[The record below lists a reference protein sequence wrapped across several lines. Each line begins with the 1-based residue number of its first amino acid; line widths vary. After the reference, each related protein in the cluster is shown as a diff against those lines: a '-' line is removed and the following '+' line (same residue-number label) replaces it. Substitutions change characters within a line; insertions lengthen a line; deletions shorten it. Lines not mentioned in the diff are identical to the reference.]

1 VAARAAAAAAA
12 AFRDAHPQRRLT
24 RHLAAL
30 LDDDDSVM
38 EGAAAPEEEVDPQA
52 LTPPPRG
59 GRRQTRPTLGME
71 PPGWH
76 SESGSPASDIAAAA
90 ASGRNHSAA
99 AGRRLQQLGGRGVAE
114 ALGAKTL
121 WDKGFRGEGIRM
133 GVFDTGVRA
142 DHPHFKRIR
151 ERSNWT
157 AEKSL
162 DDGLGHGTF
171 VAGVIMGTDPGCP
184 GFAPEAELY
193 TFRVFTNAQLSYT
206 SWFLDAFNYAIARKM
221 HVINLSIGGPD
232 YLDAPFVE
240 KIWEV
245 TGNGIVMVSAIGN
258 DGPLWGTLNN
268 PADQMDVLAVG
279 GIGFDDEM
287 AAFSSRGMTTGELPR
302 GMGRFKPDVVAPGR
316 DVLGSKIQGGCR
328 PLSGTS
334 VSSPVAAGAV
344 VLLASTVPRKERRLK
359 VNPGSMKQAMIEG
372 AKRLRG
378 PNVFEQGAGKIDLLR
393 SADILKAYTPRA
405 SAVPASLDLTECAD
419 GYMWPFCAQPLYAGA
434 QALIVNVTLLNGMG
448 VTGWLAGPPVF
459 APRAG
464 GGGLGRHLKVSFTHS
479 ERLWPWSGFLGV
491 FVRVAA
497 SGADASGIA
506 EGTITLTVVSPPS
519 ASRDPAA
526 AAASAGADGL
536 LRSEVVIPLRVR
548 LVQPPPR
555 HMRVLWS
562 VWHNVPYPPAYIPRD
577 NLDMKQDI
585 LDWHGDHPATNFHTA
600 YDALRAAGYFV
611 ELLSAPI
618 TCFDAADYGTLLL
631 IDAEEEYAPAEIAKL
646 EADVKERGLS
656 VVIFGEWYH
665 VPTMVGMRFFDDNTH
680 SYWTPPVGGANAPA
694 LNELLAPFGAA
705 FGDRVLKGSVS
716 VGSGNAPYASGA
728 NIARL
733 PAGATAHVAKLT
745 DATGS
750 NAAWGNAASGVAGGG
765 TGAAFLGLIQAKGD
779 KAGRVVLFGDS
790 NCLDSSHASGGDCFW
805 LLPKLLRY
813 AAENVKDADLFPSSA
828 LLSKPLATPEP
839 LPLRR
844 TDTDFTAAS
853 KVMGGKRLVCG
864 AGDVGADETAQAEA
878 SKEAEKATDEDAQP
892 KLATAVTDAALPPA
906 PEAAGDPPAMVVPI
920 LKKSKS
926 PPPTRRSPPPAPKGV
941 DAFALSRGAAEQG
954 RGAGAGVGAG
964 VTTPELLHWAP
975 MILGP
980 LGLGV
985 LAFWLQGTRRRSRE
999 AREAAAAASHASA
1012 LPRLR
1017 YGAAPGARSTTD

>member
-1 VAARAAAAAAA
+1 MAEDDGEAGGG
-12 AFRDAHPQRRLT
+12 DASTQ
-24 RHLAAL
+24 
-30 LDDDDSVM
+30 
-38 EGAAAPEEEVDPQA
+38 DPPP
-52 LTPPPRG
+52 LTPPPQA

-71 PPGWH
+71 PPGWRG
-76 SESGSPASDIAAAA
+76 ERAAFDGTAAAA
-90 ASGRNHSAA
+90 AAAAGRNHSAPF
-99 AGRRLQQLGGRGVAE
+99 RRLLQSGGRGVAQS
-114 ALGAKTL
+114 LGARTL
-121 WDKGFRGEGIRM
+121 WDRGFHGEGVRM

-151 ERSNWT
+151 ERTNWT

-171 VAGVIMGTDPGCP
+171 VAGVIMGTDPACP

-268 PADQMDVLAVG
+268 PADQMDVLGVG
-279 GIGFDDEM
+279 GIGFDDEI
-287 AAFSSRGMTTGELPR
+287 AGFSSRGMTTGELPR

-334 VSSPVAAGAV
+334 VASPVAAGAV
-344 VLLASTVPRKERRLK
+344 VLLASTVPHGERRLK
-359 VNPGSMKQAMIEG
+359 VTPGSMKQAMIEG
-372 AKRLRG
+372 AKRLKG

-393 SADILKAYTPRA
+393 SAEILKAYKPRA
-405 SAVPASLDLTECAD
+405 SAVPASLVLDDCGD
-419 GYMWPFCAQPLYAGA
+419 KYMWPFCAQPLYFGA
-434 QALIVNVTLLNGMG
+434 QPLVVNVTLLNGMG

-459 APRAG
+459 KPARRG
-464 GGGLGRHLKVSFTHS
+464 DGKHLAVSFTHS

-491 FVRVAA
+491 FVRVKRSGAGA
-497 SGADASGIA
+497 SGVA
-506 EGTITLTVVSPPS
+506 EGTITLTVVTPPS
-519 ASRDPAA
+519 ASRDPTAA
-526 AAASAGADGL
+526 AKLAGADGL
-536 LRSEVVIPLRVR
+536 MRSEVTIPLRVR
-548 LVQPPPR
+548 LAAPPPR

-585 LDWHGDHPATNFHTA
+585 LDWHGDHPATNFHAA

-611 ELLSAPI
+611 EMLTSPL
-618 TCFDAADYGTLLL
+618 TCFDAEQYGALLL
-631 IDAEEEYAPAEIAKL
+631 IDAEEEYAPAEITKL

-656 VVIFGEWYH
+656 VIVFGEWYH
-665 VPTMVGMRFFDDNTH
+665 VPTMVSMRFFDDNTH
-680 SYWTPPVGGANAPA
+680 SYWTPPVGGANVPA

-705 FGDRVLKGSVS
+705 FGDRVLKGSVT
-716 VGSGNAPYASGA
+716 VGSHNSPFASGA

-733 PAGATAHVAKLT
+733 PAGATAHVARLN

-750 NAAWGNAASGVAGGG
+750 NAGWGDAVSGVSGGG
-765 TGAAFLGLIQAKGD
+765 QGAAFLGLIQAEGEAS

-790 NCLDSSHASGGDCFW
+790 NCLDSSHATGGDCFW
-805 LLPKLLRY
+805 LLPPLLRY
-813 AAENVKDADLFPSSA
+813 ATEGKKEGDLFPASG
-828 LLSKPLATPEP
+828 LLSKPLETPEP
-839 LPLRR
+839 LPQRR
-844 TDTDFTAAS
+844 SDTDFTSAS

-864 AGDVGADETAQAEA
+864 AGEKGDLGSGDEAEA
-878 SKEAEKATDEDAQP
+878 SEAEAKQSLPAAADA
-892 KLATAVTDAALPPA
+892 DAAPADAEAAPPA
-906 PEAAGDPPAMVVPI
+906 PGGGTPPAAEKPVAVGAA
-920 LKKSKS
+920 KSLPPPRRPPPPPS
-926 PPPTRRSPPPAPKGV
+926 PPRGV
-941 DAFALSRGAAEQG
+941 DAFATSRGAATG
-954 RGAGAGVGAG
+954 GYGAGAAAAFA
-964 VTTPELLHWAP
+964 TPEMLHWAP

-980 LGLGV
+980 AGLGV
-985 LAFWLQGTRRRSRE
+985 LAFWLRGTRRRSRE
-999 AREAAAAASHASA
+999 REAAAAA

-1017 YGAAPGARSTTD
+1017 FNASPGLRSQAD